1 MTERRS
7 QVVSITM
14 SRAMKSLMD
23 AMAAKDGCTR
33 SQFIRKL
40 LAAELQNVGLLELE
54 AATAGKQEDVDDDD
68 KYEVEELQDADD

>member
-1 MTERRS
+1 MAERRS

-40 LAAELQNVGLLELE
+40 LAAELERVGLLELE
-54 AATAGKQEDVDDDD
+54 AASAADGDDQD
-68 KYEVEELQDADD
+68 YEVQDADD